1 MRADAATTPTHQDRP
16 DTNTYPTPASPT
28 CPAKRA
34 RAGSP
39 GRSSA
44 AAVAPRR
51 RPRDGGRLRLGGRRR
66 RRRWP
71 SVWDLCR
78 PRLAWVAVAVALVIG
93 QVLLVVLVAPP
104 AAGAQAPGGA
114 GYVPPVDA
122 PIIDPFRPPASPY
135 GAGNRGVEYATAP
148 GSPVRASAA
157 GTVLF
162 AGPVAGALHVTIGH
176 LDGLRS
182 SYSFLTGIDVAGG
195 QRVEQGERVGTA
207 GARLHFGVRAGDIYV
222 DPAAL
227 FTGVVVEVELVPT
240 EPGPG
245 TAEAET
251 AALRELVRELD
262 SPGLVGRALD
272 WLRDR
277 GRAQLAASPYD
288 AYRRGLRLVDDL
300 AGRLLTPPPCS
311 AEPPPARPAAGRG
324 RVAITVAGLGS
335 SSTAA
340 AVDDLRSADLGYEP
354 GRVLRFSYAG
364 GRTPP
369 PGGDF
374 PDLAARAYGSTDT
387 QGDVAVAADRLAEL
401 VEDVLSA
408 DAEATVDLY
417 AHSLGGLVTRLALLD
432 LAERGADLGR
442 LGVVVTLGTP
452 HRGADLATA
461 VSAANT
467 GLAANL
473 GLDAAERAL
482 DVGIDPDA
490 PVIRQLAAR
499 SDVVNR
505 LASAGVPPG
514 VRLVSI
520 AARGDLVAA
529 SPTSAVAGG
538 VSVVV
543 PVSGWRAHSA
553 LVGSDTATAEISRA
567 LAGVPPGCEAWT
579 DVVGDVLAGHATSF
593 LEGHA
598 LTAVLASG

>member
-1 MRADAATTPTHQDRP
+1 MRAHAPTHQDRP
-16 DTNTYPTPASPT
+16 ATDDHHEPRPGPTRTLPH
-28 CPAKRA
+28 
-34 RAGSP
+34 
-39 GRSSA
+39 
-44 AAVAPRR
+44 
-51 RPRDGGRLRLGGRRR
+51 RPRVTPTAHRGRRLRRAGRRR

-78 PRLAWVAVAVALVIG
+78 PRLAWVAVALAIVVG
-93 QVLLVVLVAPP
+93 QVLIVVLVAPP
-104 AAGAQAPGGA
+104 AAGAQAQAPRGA
-114 GYVPPVDA
+114 YLPPVDA
-122 PIIDPFRPPASPY
+122 PISDPFRPPATPY
-135 GAGNRGVEYATAP
+135 GAGNRGIEYATTPGAP
-148 GSPVRASAA
+148 VHASAA

-162 AGPVAGALHVTIGH
+162 AGPVAGALHVTVGH
-176 LDGLRS
+176 PDGLRT
-182 SYSFLTGIDVAGG
+182 SYSFLTGVDVAVG
-195 QRVEQGERVGTA
+195 QPVEQGGRVGTA
-207 GARLHFGVRAGDIYV
+207 GDRLHFGVRAGDIYV

-240 EPGPG
+240 EPGPE
-245 TAEAET
+245 TAAAEA
-251 AALRELVRELD
+251 AALREVVRELD
-262 SPGLVGRALD
+262 SPGMLGGALD

-277 GRAQLAASPYD
+277 ARAQLAATPYD
-288 AYRRGLRLVDDL
+288 AYRRGLHLVDDL
-300 AGRLLTPPPCS
+300 AGRLLAPPPCS
-311 AEPPPARPAAGRG
+311 ADPPPGRPAAGQG

-335 SSTAA
+335 SSTEA
-340 AVDDLRSADLGYEP
+340 AVDDLRSAELGYEP

-374 PDLAARAYGSTDT
+374 PELAARAYGSTDT
-387 QGDVAVAADRLAEL
+387 QGDVAVAAGRLADL
-401 VEDVLSA
+401 VEDVLGS
-408 DAEATVDLY
+408 DPDATVDLY

-432 LAERGADLGR
+432 LAERGDDLRR

-461 VSAANT
+461 VGAANT

-473 GLDAAERAL
+473 GLDVAERAL

-490 PVIRQLAAR
+490 PVVRQLAAG
-499 SDVVNR
+499 SDLVDR
-505 LASAGVPPG
+505 LAAAGVPPG
-514 VRLVSI
+514 IRLVSI

-529 SPTSAVAGG
+529 SPTSEIPGG

-553 LVGSDTATAEISRA
+553 LVGSDAVTAEMSRA

-579 DVVGDVLAGHATSF
+579 DVVGDVLAGHAVSF

-598 LTAVLASG
+598 LAAVLASG